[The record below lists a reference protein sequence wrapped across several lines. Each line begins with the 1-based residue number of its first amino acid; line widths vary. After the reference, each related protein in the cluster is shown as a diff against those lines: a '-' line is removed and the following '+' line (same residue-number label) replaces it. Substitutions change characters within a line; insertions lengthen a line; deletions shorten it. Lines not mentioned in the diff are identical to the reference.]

1 MFNQNLTIVVTFLVA
16 LLILAFLVRRF
27 APSFLGKDL
36 KYNSNSNSNSN
47 FNEMSIIAS
56 LAIEPGIRLHKIDVE
71 DRTLLLIVNSNR
83 NSSVS
88 AINYNAATSLL
99 NNDTMRE
106 TPDA

>member
-47 FNEMSIIAS
+47 EMNIIAS
-56 LAIEPGIRLHKIDVE
+56 LAIEPGVRLHKIDVE

-88 AINYNAATSLL
+88 AINYSAATSLL

>member
-36 KYNSNSNSNSN
+36 KYNSNSN
-47 FNEMSIIAS
+47 EMNIIAS
-56 LAIEPGIRLHKIDVE
+56 LAIEPGVRLHKIDVE

-88 AINYNAATSLL
+88 AINYNVATSLL
-99 NNDTMRE
+99 NNDTIRE

>member
-36 KYNSNSNSNSN
+36 KYNSNSN

-88 AINYNAATSLL
+88 AINYNVATSLL
-99 NNDTMRE
+99 NNDTIRE

>member
-1 MFNQNLTIVVTFLVA
+1 MFNQNLTIAVTFLVA

-36 KYNSNSNSNSN
+36 KYNSNS
-47 FNEMSIIAS
+47 NEMSIIAS

-99 NNDTMRE
+99 NNDTIRE

>member
-36 KYNSNSNSNSN
+36 KYNSNSNSN
-47 FNEMSIIAS
+47 EMNIIAS
-56 LAIEPGIRLHKIDVE
+56 LAIEPGVRLHKIDVE

>member
-1 MFNQNLTIVVTFLVA
+1 MFNQNLTIVVIFLVA

-36 KYNSNSNSNSN
+36 KYNSNSNSN
-47 FNEMSIIAS
+47 EMNIIAS
-56 LAIEPGIRLHKIDVE
+56 LAIEPGVRLHKIDVE

-99 NNDTMRE
+99 YNDTMRE

>member
-1 MFNQNLTIVVTFLVA
+1 MFNQNLTIAVTFLVA

-36 KYNSNSNSNSN
+36 KYNSNSN
-47 FNEMSIIAS
+47 EMSIIAS

-71 DRTLLLIVNSNR
+71 DQTLLLIVNSNR

-99 NNDTMRE
+99 NNDTIRE

>member
-1 MFNQNLTIVVTFLVA
+1 MFNQNLTIVVIFLVA

-36 KYNSNSNSNSN
+36 KYNSNSN
-47 FNEMSIIAS
+47 EMNIIAS
-56 LAIEPGIRLHKIDVE
+56 LAIEPGVRLHKIDVE

>member
-1 MFNQNLTIVVTFLVA
+1 MN
-16 LLILAFLVRRF
+16 
-27 APSFLGKDL
+27 
-36 KYNSNSNSNSN
+36 
-47 FNEMSIIAS
+47 IIAS
-56 LAIEPGIRLHKIDVE
+56 LAIEPGVRLHKIDVE
-71 DRTLLLIVNSNR
+71 DQTLLLIVNSNR

>member
-88 AINYNAATSLL
+88 AINYNVATSLL

>member
-1 MFNQNLTIVVTFLVA
+1 MFNQNLTIAVTFLVA

-36 KYNSNSNSNSN
+36 KYNSNSN
-47 FNEMSIIAS
+47 EMSIIAS

-71 DRTLLLIVNSNR
+71 DQTLLLIVNSNR

-88 AINYNAATSLL
+88 AINYNAATSL
-99 NNDTMRE
+99 
-106 TPDA
+106 

>member
-36 KYNSNSNSNSN
+36 KYNSNSNSN
-47 FNEMSIIAS
+47 EMNIVAS
-56 LAIEPGIRLHKIDVE
+56 LAIEPGVRLHKIDVE

-88 AINYNAATSLL
+88 AINYNATTSLL

>member
-1 MFNQNLTIVVTFLVA
+1 MFNQNLTIAVTFLVA

-36 KYNSNSNSNSN
+36 KYNSNS
-47 FNEMSIIAS
+47 NEMSIIAS

>member
-36 KYNSNSNSNSN
+36 KYNSNSN
-47 FNEMSIIAS
+47 EMNIIAS
-56 LAIEPGIRLHKIDVE
+56 LAIEPGVRLHKIDVE

-99 NNDTMRE
+99 HNDTMRE

>member
-27 APSFLGKDL
+27 APSFLGKDW

-47 FNEMSIIAS
+47 EMNIIAS
-56 LAIEPGIRLHKIDVE
+56 LAIEPGVRLHKIDVE

-83 NSSVS
+83 NNSVS
-88 AINYNAATSLL
+88 AINYNAAISLL
-99 NNDTMRE
+99 NNDTLRE

>member
-1 MFNQNLTIVVTFLVA
+1 MFNQNLTIVVIFLVA

-36 KYNSNSNSNSN
+36 KYNSNSNSN
-47 FNEMSIIAS
+47 EMNIIAS
-56 LAIEPGIRLHKIDVE
+56 LAIEPGVRLHKIDVE

-88 AINYNAATSLL
+88 AINYSAATSLL

>member
-36 KYNSNSNSNSN
+36 KYNSNSNS
-47 FNEMSIIAS
+47 NEMSIIAS

>member
-1 MFNQNLTIVVTFLVA
+1 MFNQNSTIVVTFLVA

-36 KYNSNSNSNSN
+36 KYNSNSNGMN
-47 FNEMSIIAS
+47 IIAS
-56 LAIEPGIRLHKIDVE
+56 LAIEPGIRLHKVDAE

-88 AINYNAATSLL
+88 AIDYNAKTSGL
-99 NNDTMRE
+99 NNDTMKAV
-106 TPDA
+106 PNA

>member
-36 KYNSNSNSNSN
+36 KYNSNSNSN

>member
-36 KYNSNSNSNSN
+36 RYNSNSNGMN
-47 FNEMSIIAS
+47 IIAS
-56 LAIEPGIRLHKIDVE
+56 LAIEPGVRLHKIDVE

-99 NNDTMRE
+99 HNDTMRE

>member
-1 MFNQNLTIVVTFLVA
+1 MFNQNLTIVVIFLVA

-36 KYNSNSNSNSN
+36 KYNSNSNSN
-47 FNEMSIIAS
+47 EMNIIAS
-56 LAIEPGIRLHKIDVE
+56 LAIEPGVRLHKIDVE

-88 AINYNAATSLL
+88 AIDYSAATSLL

>member
-36 KYNSNSNSNSN
+36 KYNPNSNSN
-47 FNEMSIIAS
+47 EMNIIAS
-56 LAIEPGIRLHKIDVE
+56 LAIEPGVRLHKIDVE

>member
-36 KYNSNSNSNSN
+36 KYNSNSNSN

-88 AINYNAATSLL
+88 AINYNVATSLL

>member
-1 MFNQNLTIVVTFLVA
+1 MFNQNLTIVVIFLVA
-16 LLILAFLVRRF
+16 LLILAILVRRF

-36 KYNSNSNSNSN
+36 KYNSNSNSN
-47 FNEMSIIAS
+47 EMNIIAS
-56 LAIEPGIRLHKIDVE
+56 LAIEPGVRLHKIDVE

-88 AINYNAATSLL
+88 AINYNATTSLL

>member
-36 KYNSNSNSNSN
+36 KYNSNSN
-47 FNEMSIIAS
+47 EMSIIAS
-56 LAIEPGIRLHKIDVE
+56 LAIEPGVRLHKIDVE

-88 AINYNAATSLL
+88 AINYNSATALL

>member
-36 KYNSNSNSNSN
+36 KYNSNSNSN

-88 AINYNAATSLL
+88 AINYNAAKSLL
-99 NNDTMRE
+99 NNDTTRE

>member
-27 APSFLGKDL
+27 APSFLGIDW

-47 FNEMSIIAS
+47 EMNIIAS
-56 LAIEPGIRLHKIDVE
+56 LAIEPGVRLHKIDVE

-83 NSSVS
+83 NNSVS
-88 AINYNAATSLL
+88 AINYNAAISLL
-99 NNDTMRE
+99 NNDTLRE

>member
-1 MFNQNLTIVVTFLVA
+1 MFNQNLTIVVTFLLA

-36 KYNSNSNSNSN
+36 KYNSNSN
-47 FNEMSIIAS
+47 EMSIIAS
-56 LAIEPGIRLHKIDVE
+56 LAIEPGVRLHKIDVE

>member
-1 MFNQNLTIVVTFLVA
+1 MFNQNLTIAVTFLVA

-36 KYNSNSNSNSN
+36 KYNSNSN
-47 FNEMSIIAS
+47 EMSIIAS
-56 LAIEPGIRLHKIDVE
+56 LAVEPGVRLHKIDVE

>member
-36 KYNSNSNSNSN
+36 KYNSNSN
-47 FNEMSIIAS
+47 EMNIVAS
-56 LAIEPGIRLHKIDVE
+56 LAIEPGVRLHKIDVE

>member
-47 FNEMSIIAS
+47 EMNIVAS
-56 LAIEPGIRLHKIDVE
+56 LAIEPGVRLHKIDVE

>member
-1 MFNQNLTIVVTFLVA
+1 MFNQNLTIVVIFLVA

-36 KYNSNSNSNSN
+36 KYNSNSNSN
-47 FNEMSIIAS
+47 EMNIVAS
-56 LAIEPGIRLHKIDVE
+56 LAIEPGVRLHKIDVE

-88 AINYNAATSLL
+88 AINYHAATSLL

>member
-36 KYNSNSNSNSN
+36 KYNSNSN
-47 FNEMSIIAS
+47 EMSIIAS
-56 LAIEPGIRLHKIDVE
+56 LAIEPGVRLHKIDVE

-88 AINYNAATSLL
+88 AINYSAATSLL

>member
-36 KYNSNSNSNSN
+36 KYNSNSNSN
-47 FNEMSIIAS
+47 EMNIIAS
-56 LAIEPGIRLHKIDVE
+56 LAIEPGIRLHKVDAE

-88 AINYNAATSLL
+88 AIDYNAKTSGL
-99 NNDTMRE
+99 NNDTMKAV
-106 TPDA
+106 PNA